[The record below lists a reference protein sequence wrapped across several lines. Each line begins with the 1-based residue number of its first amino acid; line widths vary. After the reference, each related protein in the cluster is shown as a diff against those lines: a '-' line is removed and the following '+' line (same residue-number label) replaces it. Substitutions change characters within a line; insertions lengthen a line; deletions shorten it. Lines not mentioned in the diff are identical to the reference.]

1 MIAVMLMLIATPFAS
16 FASASN
22 TYASFEDYCSFE
34 FNDDQGI
41 AYTPNNIINYNPE
54 YAIVEVEPGMYQL
67 TFDCT
72 GQVSSG
78 DLEVAVEGRSQDGLT
93 TKDPSTVVP
102 VSTTTIN
109 MASTSVSVSIDA
121 TGAVGKIVR
130 AFINIDA
137 IDMNN
142 NHIVLDGQIAVIPMI
157 DTTNDTTPRISFW
170 YGKVN
175 QHNENGTWMTDSDG
189 VSGGGTS
196 AQWGSEGWA
205 DRKVEYCQ
213 KFWPNTVAVE
223 MRDFVEFITFYTRGN
238 SVAYDSYKP
247 VYDCIQLEDNM
258 TDDNIDVCNDSSDS
272 VDGLIEIST
281 DAFQYHSGDVISSE
295 FEVCWTPKDTAM
307 SLIAWLNNTNGQT
320 IDRQVRSG
328 TNNWGVHEGINTFS
342 LDPSGGH
349 RLFLAVA
356 AGSTMN
362 TWDYTADSLIPGEY
376 CWEGLL
382 KVYDTNNTLTFV
394 PVDWDQT
401 CFTVSNSTQSNN
413 TGDNGTIGGDNGSI
427 GNDNN
432 TGDDNNT
439 GSGNSTKIDN
449 STIPS
454 CYTDDLGDS
463 LVGGWISMQNV
474 SDTYTEGDVIDWG
487 WLYCWAPSNHS
498 MSFTSE
504 LWSTEGAWIDLQ
516 GRSGGN
522 WNPNGISIEN
532 GYMYQSWRANSWR
545 ANAAGWDGTVADL
558 DIGEY
563 CWSTQLKVYDGENFM
578 EVDTETVCFTV
589 SNSTQ
594 SNNTGD
600 NGTIGGDNGSI
611 GDDNNTNNDTTEEY
625 ASISV
630 MINGIEN
637 STVYSSMYI
646 DELNIGNEYNLISR
660 VTDYSGNGVY
670 WTESYTWEATSWDQN
685 LMFKIQGLADGTYCL
700 KSELYVVNQNAP
712 YATFVDEDEH
722 CFVLGSNSIGSDSM
736 VESNDSSHDEE
747 AEVEEPSVIES
758 LVEAIVDAIAEMIAD
773 IFSDSE
779 KEEDSDVESEDVV
792 SGMPVEE

>member
-54 YAIVEVEPGMYQL
+54 YAIVEVDPGMYQL

-93 TKDPSTVVP
+93 TMEPSTIVP

-130 AFINIDA
+130 AFISIDA

-142 NHIVLDGQIAVIPMI
+142 NHIVLDGQIAIIPMV
-157 DTTNDTTPRISFW
+157 DTTNDSTPRISFW

-238 SVAYDSYKP
+238 NAAYDSYKP
-247 VYDCIQLEDNM
+247 VYDCIQLEEGTVEDNM
-258 TDDNIDVCNDSSDS
+258 TGDNNTGDNGTIGDGNGTIGDDNNTGVDNPVCTATIELTRSDTHLTDYVVYPIRWEIYGYTGDGNLTESDYDRGVFLKNVSYNGEEFFTLDVTNFVNTLIVSGDQYVGFVFRQPDGSVANGGNYRSIDFGENSTLNVSDGNTEEVIISDVYGKTLGIGSNWVGSPFYMNYGNSRGIIEYNILGLAQKNCS
-272 VDGLIEIST
+272 VD
-281 DAFQYHSGDVISSE
+281 
-295 FEVCWTPKDTAM
+295 
-307 SLIAWLNNTNGQT
+307 
-320 IDRQVRSG
+320 
-328 TNNWGVHEGINTFS
+328 
-342 LDPSGGH
+342 
-349 RLFLAVA
+349 
-356 AGSTMN
+356 
-362 TWDYTADSLIPGEY
+362 
-376 CWEGLL
+376 
-382 KVYDTNNTLTFV
+382 
-394 PVDWDQT
+394 
-401 CFTVSNSTQSNN
+401 NS
-413 TGDNGTIGGDNGSI
+413 TGDNGTIGGDN
-427 GNDNN
+427 D
-432 TGDDNNT
+432 
-439 GSGNSTKIDN
+439 
-449 STIPS
+449 
-454 CYTDDLGDS
+454 
-463 LVGGWISMQNV
+463 
-474 SDTYTEGDVIDWG
+474 
-487 WLYCWAPSNHS
+487 
-498 MSFTSE
+498 
-504 LWSTEGAWIDLQ
+504 
-516 GRSGGN
+516 
-522 WNPNGISIEN
+522 
-532 GYMYQSWRANSWR
+532 
-545 ANAAGWDGTVADL
+545 
-558 DIGEY
+558 
-563 CWSTQLKVYDGENFM
+563 
-578 EVDTETVCFTV
+578 
-589 SNSTQ
+589 
-594 SNNTGD
+594 
-600 NGTIGGDNGSI
+600 SI
-611 GDDNNTNNDTTEEY
+611 GDDNNTNNGTTEEN

-630 MINGIEN
+630 MIDAVEN
-637 STVYSSMYI
+637 SAIYTSVYI

-660 VTDYSGNGVY
+660 VTDYSGNGIY
-670 WTESYTWEATSWDQN
+670 WTDSYNWEATSWDQN
-685 LMFKIQGLADGTYCL
+685 LMFNIHGLADGTYCL
-700 KSELYVVNQNAP
+700 KSELYVVNQNAS

-722 CFVLGSNSIGSDSM
+722 CFVLGSNSTIESDNI
-736 VESNDSSHDEE
+736 VKSNDSSDDEE
-747 AEVEEPSVIES
+747 PEIEEPSVIES
-758 LVEAIVDAIAEMIAD
+758 LVESIVDAIAEMIAD